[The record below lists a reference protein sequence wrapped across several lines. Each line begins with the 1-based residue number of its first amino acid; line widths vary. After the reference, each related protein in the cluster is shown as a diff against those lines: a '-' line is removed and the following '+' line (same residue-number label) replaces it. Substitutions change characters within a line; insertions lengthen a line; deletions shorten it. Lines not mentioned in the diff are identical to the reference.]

1 MAIAT
6 RSPEDAS
13 SAATAEELAAVGAAL
28 ADPTRVRMLRL
39 MQASDE
45 VACAALEATFS
56 LTKSTISYHVRVLRH
71 AGLIRVRKTGKFYH
85 YALMRDEI
93 ERRFPGLLALLAAT
107 EPPQVAEAESAESAE
122 SAELAEPAG
131 DCDPEMSAP

>member
-1 MAIAT
+1 MSVAT
-6 RSPEDAS
+6 RSPRAPS
-13 SAATAEELAAVGAAL
+13 LTVTPQELAAVGAAL
-28 ADPTRVRMLRL
+28 ADPTRVQMLRL
-39 MQASDE
+39 MQASEE

-93 ERRFPGLLALLAAT
+93 ERRFPGLLTLLGATAVPEIAEVDAAISC
-107 EPPQVAEAESAESAE
+107 Q
-122 SAELAEPAG
+122 
-131 DCDPEMSAP
+131 